1 MHSIGN
7 SPRPGCKKN
16 VAVLSDGDVSLPNLG
31 APSRAVNQ
39 AACIRRD
46 GDAKRSQRVRAERE
60 HLEPGLR

>member
-1 MHSIGN
+1 MYNIGH

-16 VAVLSDGDVSLPNLG
+16 VAVLSDGDVSLPVLG

-46 GDAKRSQRVRAERE
+46 GDAKRSQRVRAERV
-60 HLEPGLR
+60 HLELGR

>member
-1 MHSIGN
+1 MQSIGN

-16 VAVLSDGDVSLPNLG
+16 IAVLSDGDVSLPNLG

-46 GDAKRSQRVRAERE
+46 GDAKRSQRDRAERVR
-60 HLEPGLR
+60 LELGLG